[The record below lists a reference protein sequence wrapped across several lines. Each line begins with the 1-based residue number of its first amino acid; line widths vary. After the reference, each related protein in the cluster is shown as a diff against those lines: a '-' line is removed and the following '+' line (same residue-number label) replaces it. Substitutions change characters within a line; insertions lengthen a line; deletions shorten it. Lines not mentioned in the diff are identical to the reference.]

1 MGGRAMSDIKLFRV
15 SGGGAMEVQ
24 GESVTVE
31 RSLQTVIERDC
42 EVFLGVTFLASE
54 YATGKT
60 HGGRID
66 TLGIDEDDCPVI
78 VEYKRA
84 TNENV
89 INQGLFYLDWL
100 LDHKAE
106 FKLLVLERL
115 DKQRAEDIDWSS
127 PRLLCIA
134 GDFTRYDKHAVQ
146 QINRNIDLFRY
157 QKFGSDL
164 IALQLVHRT
173 SNVVISDGESR
184 DTREASRPARRGTD
198 KPVEQVIEDAEQG
211 IKDLF
216 VAVRTFIIALGDDVQ
231 EKQLKLYMA
240 YRRIKNF
247 ASVVVQK
254 RALVIYLKLDP
265 TSIRLEEGFT
275 RDVREIG
282 HWGTGNLEVTVS
294 TNGDLLKA
302 QPLISRSYEG
312 S

>member
-1 MGGRAMSDIKLFRV
+1 MSDVKLFKLHPTGRAIELPGEAV
-15 SGGGAMEVQ
+15 S
-24 GESVTVE
+24 VE
-31 RSLQTVIERDC
+31 RSLQTLIERDS
-42 EVFLGVTFLASE
+42 ETFLGVTFLASE
-54 YATGKT
+54 YSTGKT

-66 TLGIDEDDCPVI
+66 TLAIDEDDCPVI
-78 VEYKRA
+78 IEYKRS

-106 FKLLVLERL
+106 FQLLVQQKLGS
-115 DKQRAEDIDWSS
+115 KSSAEIDWTA

-146 QINRNIDLFRY
+146 QINRNIDLLRY
-157 QKFGSDL
+157 QKFGNDL
-164 IALQLVHRT
+164 LALQLVHRT
-173 SNVVISDGESR
+173 NNVVLDGDDEHR
-184 DTREASRPARRGTD
+184 GDTARPTRRGTD
-198 KPVEQVIEDAEQG
+198 KPVVQAIEDAEQE

-216 VAVRTFIIALGDDVQ
+216 AEARTFIMALGDDVQ

-247 ASVVVQK
+247 ASIVVQK
-254 RALVIYLKLDP
+254 RALVLYLKLNPDNV
-265 TSIRLEEGFT
+265 RLEEDFS
-275 RDVREIG
+275 RDVRQIG
-282 HWGTGNLEVTVS
+282 HWGTGDLELTVR
-294 TNGDLLKA
+294 TNAELLKA

>member
-1 MGGRAMSDIKLFRV
+1 MLVLQKLGG
-15 SGGGAMEVQ
+15 
-24 GESVTVE
+24 
-31 RSLQTVIERDC
+31 
-42 EVFLGVTFLASE
+42 
-54 YATGKT
+54 
-60 HGGRID
+60 
-66 TLGIDEDDCPVI
+66 
-78 VEYKRA
+78 KRA
-84 TNENV
+84 E
-89 INQGLFYLDWL
+89 
-100 LDHKAE
+100 A
-106 FKLLVLERL
+106 
-115 DKQRAEDIDWSS
+115 IDWSS

-146 QINRNIDLFRY
+146 QINRNIDLLRY

-164 IALQLVHRT
+164 LALQLVHRT
-173 SNVVISDGESR
+173 SNVVLSPEDEHRGHAPRQS
-184 DTREASRPARRGTD
+184 RRGTD
-198 KPVEQVIEDAEQG
+198 KPVHEAIEDAEPE

-216 VAVRTFIIALGDDVQ
+216 AEVRTFIMALGDDVQ

-265 TSIRLEEGFT
+265 EAVKLEEDFS

-282 HWGTGNLEVTVS
+282 HWGTGDLELAVRTS
-294 TNGDLLKA
+294 ADLLKA

>member
-1 MGGRAMSDIKLFRV
+1 MSDVKLFKLHTTGRAVELPGEAV
-15 SGGGAMEVQ
+15 SI
-24 GESVTVE
+24 E
-31 RSLQTVIERDC
+31 RSLQTLIERDS
-42 EVFLGVTFLASE
+42 ETFLGVTFLASE
-54 YATGKT
+54 YSTGKT

-66 TLGIDEDDCPVI
+66 TLAIDEDDCPVI
-78 VEYKRA
+78 IEYKRS

-106 FKLLVLERL
+106 FQLLVQEKLGGGRALE
-115 DKQRAEDIDWSS
+115 IDWAA

-146 QINRNIDLFRY
+146 QINRNIDLLRY
-157 QKFGSDL
+157 QKFGNDL
-164 IALQLVHRT
+164 LALQLVHRT
-173 SNVVISDGESR
+173 NNVLLGGDNAYQGS
-184 DTREASRPARRGTD
+184 AARTSKRGTD
-198 KPVEQVIEDAEQG
+198 KPVDVALEDAEQE

-216 VAVRTFIIALGDDVQ
+216 AQTRTFIMALGDDVQ

-247 ASVVVQK
+247 ASIVVQK

-265 TSIRLEEGFT
+265 DAIKLEEDFS

-282 HWGTGNLEVTVS
+282 HWGTGDLEVTIRTAV
-294 TNGDLLKA
+294 DLLKA

>member
-1 MGGRAMSDIKLFRV
+1 MSDIKLFKIIAGRA
-15 SGGGAMEVQ
+15 SELP

-31 RSLQTVIERDC
+31 RSLQTIIEHDC

-54 YATGKT
+54 YSTGKM

-66 TLGIDEDDCPVI
+66 SLGIDEDDCPVI
-78 VEYKRA
+78 IEYKRA

-89 INQGLFYLDWL
+89 INQGLFYLSWL

-115 DKQRAEDIDWSS
+115 GKERADAIDWSS

-157 QKFGSDL
+157 QKFGPDL

-173 SNVVISDGESR
+173 SNVVLADAESA
-184 DTREASRPARRGTD
+184 DAREPSRPQKRGAD
-198 KPVEQVIEDAEQG
+198 KPVEQAIEDAEQE

-216 VAVRTFIIALGDDVQ
+216 TAARTFIMSLGDDVQ

-254 RALVIYLKLDP
+254 RALIIYLKVDP
-265 TSIRLEEGFT
+265 ASVTLEEGFT

-282 HWGTGNLEVTVS
+282 HWGTGDLEVTVAS
-294 TNGDLLKA
+294 HDELLKA
-302 QPLISRSYEG
+302 QALISRSYEG

>member
-1 MGGRAMSDIKLFRV
+1 MSDVKLFKLHPTGRAIELPGEAV
-15 SGGGAMEVQ
+15 S
-24 GESVTVE
+24 VE
-31 RSLQTVIERDC
+31 RSLQTLIERDS
-42 EVFLGVTFLASE
+42 ETFLGVTFLASE
-54 YATGKT
+54 YSTGKT

-66 TLGIDEDDCPVI
+66 TLAIDEDDCPVI
-78 VEYKRA
+78 IEYKRS

-106 FKLLVLERL
+106 FQLLVQQKLGGKRS
-115 DKQRAEDIDWSS
+115 AEIDWTA

-146 QINRNIDLFRY
+146 QINRNIDLLRY
-157 QKFGSDL
+157 QKFGNDL
-164 IALQLVHRT
+164 LALQLVHRT
-173 SNVVISDGESR
+173 NNVVLDGDDEHR
-184 DTREASRPARRGTD
+184 GDAARPTRRGMD
-198 KPVEQVIEDAEQG
+198 KPVVQAIEDAEQE

-216 VAVRTFIIALGDDVQ
+216 AEARTFIMALGDDVQ

-247 ASVVVQK
+247 ASIVVQK
-254 RALVIYLKLDP
+254 RALVLYLKLNPDNV
-265 TSIRLEEGFT
+265 RLEEDFS
-275 RDVREIG
+275 RDVRQIG
-282 HWGTGNLEVTVS
+282 HWGTGDLELTVR
-294 TNGDLLKA
+294 TNAELLKA

>member
-1 MGGRAMSDIKLFRV
+1 MSDVKLFKLHPNGRAVELSGEAV
-15 SGGGAMEVQ
+15 S
-24 GESVTVE
+24 VE
-31 RSLQTVIERDC
+31 RSLQTLIERDS
-42 EVFLGVTFLASE
+42 ETFLGVTFLASE
-54 YATGKT
+54 YSTGKT

-66 TLGIDEDDCPVI
+66 TLAIDEDDCPVI
-78 VEYKRA
+78 IEYKRS

-106 FKLLVLERL
+106 FQLLV
-115 DKQRAEDIDWSS
+115 QRELGGKRAADIDWAA

-146 QINRNIDLFRY
+146 QINRNIDLLRY
-157 QKFGSDL
+157 QKFGDDL
-164 IALQLVHRT
+164 LALQLVHRT
-173 SNVVISDGESR
+173 NNVVLSGDDERRGNSV
-184 DTREASRPARRGTD
+184 RPPRRGTD
-198 KPVEQVIEDAEQG
+198 KPVDEAIEDAEQEV
-211 IKDLF
+211 KDLF
-216 VAVRTFIIALGDDVQ
+216 AEARTFIMALGDDVQ

-254 RALVIYLKLDP
+254 RALVIYLKIDP
-265 TSIRLEEGFT
+265 DGVKLEENFS

-282 HWGTGNLEVTVS
+282 HWGTGDLELTVR
-294 TNGDLLKA
+294 TTADLLKA
-302 QPLISRSYEG
+302 QPLISRSYDG

>member
-1 MGGRAMSDIKLFRV
+1 MSDVKLFKLHAN
-15 SGGGAMEVQ
+15 GGAVELQ
-24 GESVTVE
+24 GEAVSVE
-31 RSLQTVIERDC
+31 RSLQTLIERDS
-42 EVFLGVTFLASE
+42 ETFLGVTFLASE
-54 YATGKT
+54 YSTGKT

-66 TLGIDEDDCPVI
+66 TLAIDEDDCPVI
-78 VEYKRA
+78 IEYKRA

-106 FKLLVLERL
+106 FQLLVQQKLGN
-115 DKQRAEDIDWSS
+115 KRAVEIDWTS

-164 IALQLVHRT
+164 LALQLVHRT
-173 SNVVISDGESR
+173 SNVVLNAAEEEHRGNQSR
-184 DTREASRPARRGTD
+184 SSRRGTD
-198 KPVEQVIEDAEQG
+198 KPVHEAIADAEQE
-211 IKDLF
+211 IKDVYAEL
-216 VAVRTFIIALGDDVQ
+216 RTFIMALGDDVQ

-254 RALVIYLKLDP
+254 RALIIYLKLDP
-265 TSIRLEEGFT
+265 SSVKLEEEFS

-282 HWGTGNLEVTVS
+282 HWGTGDLELTVR
-294 TNGDLLKA
+294 TTADLLKA
-302 QPLISRSYEG
+302 QPLITRSYEG

>member
-1 MGGRAMSDIKLFRV
+1 MSDVKLFKLHANGRAVEL
-15 SGGGAMEVQ
+15 SGDAVR
-24 GESVTVE
+24 VE
-31 RSLQTVIERDC
+31 RSLQTLIERDS
-42 EVFLGVTFLASE
+42 ETFLGVTFLASE
-54 YATGKT
+54 YSTGKT

-66 TLGIDEDDCPVI
+66 TLAIDEDDCPVI
-78 VEYKRA
+78 IEYKRS

-106 FKLLVLERL
+106 FQLLVQQKLGN
-115 DKQRAEDIDWSS
+115 KRAADIDWTS

-146 QINRNIDLFRY
+146 QIHRNIDLLRY
-157 QKFGSDL
+157 QKFGNDL
-164 IALQLVHRT
+164 LALQLVHRT
-173 SNVVISDGESR
+173 SNVVLSGEEER
-184 DTREASRPARRGTD
+184 RGGVSRPQKRGTD
-198 KPVEQVIEDAEQG
+198 KPVGEAIEDAEQEVR
-211 IKDLF
+211 DLF
-216 VAVRTFIIALGDDVQ
+216 AEVRTFIMALGDDVQ

-265 TSIRLEEGFT
+265 DTVKLEENFS
-275 RDVREIG
+275 RDVREVG
-282 HWGTGNLEVTVS
+282 HWGTGDLEVTVRGS
-294 TNGDLLKA
+294 TDLVKA
-302 QPLISRSYEG
+302 QPLITRSYEG

>member
-1 MGGRAMSDIKLFRV
+1 MSDVKLFKLHSNGRAVELPGEAV
-15 SGGGAMEVQ
+15 S
-24 GESVTVE
+24 VE
-31 RSLQTVIERDC
+31 RSLQTLVERDA
-42 EVFLGVTFLASE
+42 ETFLGVTFLASE
-54 YATGKT
+54 YSTGKT

-66 TLGIDEDDCPVI
+66 TLAIDEDDCPVI
-78 VEYKRA
+78 IEYKRS

-106 FKLLVLERL
+106 FQLLVQQKLGS
-115 DKQRAEDIDWSS
+115 KRAEEIDWSS

-146 QINRNIDLFRY
+146 QINRNIDLLRY

-164 IALQLVHRT
+164 LALQLVHRT
-173 SNVVISDGESR
+173 NNVVLSTVEENRAS
-184 DTREASRPARRGTD
+184 ASRALRRGGD
-198 KPVEQVIEDAEQG
+198 KPVHEAIEDAEQEV
-211 IKDLF
+211 KDLF
-216 VAVRTFIIALGDDVQ
+216 AEVRTFIMAFGDDVQ

-247 ASVVVQK
+247 ASIVVQK

-265 TSIRLEEGFT
+265 DTVRLEEGFA

-282 HWGTGNLEVTVS
+282 HWGTGELELTVRTS
-294 TNGDLLKA
+294 ADLLKA

-312 S
+312 N

>member
-1 MGGRAMSDIKLFRV
+1 MGDLKLFKLHANGRAVEL
-15 SGGGAMEVQ
+15 SGGAV
-24 GESVTVE
+24 SIE
-31 RSLQTVIERDC
+31 RSLQTLIERDSDT
-42 EVFLGVTFLASE
+42 FFGVTFLASE
-54 YATGKT
+54 YSTGKA

-66 TLGIDEDDCPVI
+66 TLAIDEDDCPVI
-78 VEYKRA
+78 VEYKRS

-106 FKLLVLERL
+106 FQLLVQQKLGS
-115 DKQRAEDIDWSS
+115 KRAAEIDWTA

-146 QINRNIDLFRY
+146 QIDRNIDLFRY

-164 IALQLVHRT
+164 LSLQLVHRT
-173 SNVVISDGESR
+173 SNLVLTAE
-184 DTREASRPARRGTD
+184 EAHGRHAPRLSKRGTD
-198 KPVEQVIEDAEQG
+198 KPVHEAIEDAEQD

-216 VAVRTFIIALGDDVQ
+216 AEVRTFIMALGDDVQ

-265 TSIRLEEGFT
+265 QALKLEGDFS

-282 HWGTGNLEVTVS
+282 HWGTGDLELTVRTS
-294 TNGDLLKA
+294 ADLRKA

>member
-1 MGGRAMSDIKLFRV
+1 MSDVKLFKLHPNGRAVELPGEAV
-15 SGGGAMEVQ
+15 S
-24 GESVTVE
+24 VE
-31 RSLQTVIERDC
+31 RSLQTLIERDS
-42 EVFLGVTFLASE
+42 ETFLGVTFLASE
-54 YATGKT
+54 YSTGKT

-66 TLGIDEDDCPVI
+66 TLAIDEDDCPVI
-78 VEYKRA
+78 IEYKRS

-106 FKLLVLERL
+106 FQLLVLQKL
-115 DKQRAEDIDWSS
+115 SNKRAEEIDWSS

-157 QKFGSDL
+157 QKFGNDL
-164 IALQLVHRT
+164 LALQLVHRT
-173 SNVVISDGESR
+173 NNVVLSTEDDQRGH
-184 DTREASRPARRGTD
+184 APRPSKRGTD
-198 KPVEQVIEDAEQG
+198 KPVHEAIEDAEQE

-216 VAVRTFIIALGDDVQ
+216 AEVRTFIMALGDDVQ

-265 TSIRLEEGFT
+265 NTVKLEEEFS

-282 HWGTGNLEVTVS
+282 HWGTGDLELAVRTS
-294 TNGDLLKA
+294 ADLLKA
-302 QPLISRSYEG
+302 QPFITRSYEG

>member
-1 MGGRAMSDIKLFRV
+1 MSDVKLFKLHPTGRAIELPGEAV
-15 SGGGAMEVQ
+15 SI
-24 GESVTVE
+24 E
-31 RSLQTVIERDC
+31 RSLQTLIERDS
-42 EVFLGVTFLASE
+42 ETFLGVTFLASE
-54 YATGKT
+54 YSTGKT

-66 TLGIDEDDCPVI
+66 TLAIDEDDCPVI
-78 VEYKRA
+78 IEYKRS

-106 FKLLVLERL
+106 FQLLVQQKLGAS
-115 DKQRAEDIDWSS
+115 RAAEIDWTS

-146 QINRNIDLFRY
+146 QINRNIDLLRY
-157 QKFGSDL
+157 QKFGDDL
-164 IALQLVHRT
+164 LALQLVHRT
-173 SNVVISDGESR
+173 NKVVLADG
-184 DTREASRPARRGTD
+184 DAYQGNATRTTKRGTD
-198 KPVEQVIEDAEQG
+198 KPVDVAIEDAEQL
-211 IKDLF
+211 IKDLYSQ
-216 VAVRTFIIALGDDVQ
+216 ARTFIMALGDDVQ

-265 TSIRLEEGFT
+265 DIVKLEEEFS
-275 RDVREIG
+275 RDVRQIG
-282 HWGTGNLEVTVS
+282 HWGTGDLELTVR
-294 TNGDLLKA
+294 TAADLLKA
-302 QPLISRSYEG
+302 QSLISQSYEG

>member
-1 MGGRAMSDIKLFRV
+1 MSDVKLFKLHPTGRAVELPGEAV
-15 SGGGAMEVQ
+15 S
-24 GESVTVE
+24 VE
-31 RSLQTVIERDC
+31 RSLQTLIERDS
-42 EVFLGVTFLASE
+42 ETFLGASFLASE
-54 YATGKT
+54 YSTGKT

-66 TLGIDEDDCPVI
+66 TLAIDEDDCPVI
-78 VEYKRA
+78 IEYKRS

-106 FKLLVLERL
+106 FQLLVQGELGS
-115 DKQRAEDIDWSS
+115 KRAAEIDWTA

-146 QINRNIDLFRY
+146 QINRNIDLIRY
-157 QKFGSDL
+157 QKFGNDL
-164 IALQLVHRT
+164 LALQLVHRT
-173 SNVVISDGESR
+173 NNVVLGGDDDQRGS
-184 DTREASRPARRGTD
+184 TARPPRRGTD
-198 KPVEQVIEDAEQG
+198 KPVDEAIEDAEQE

-216 VAVRTFIIALGDDVQ
+216 AEVRTFIMALGDDVQ
-231 EKQLKLYMA
+231 EKQLKLYTA

-254 RALVIYLKLDP
+254 RALVIYLKIDP
-265 TSIRLEEGFT
+265 DDIKLEENFS

-282 HWGTGNLEVTVS
+282 HWGTGDLELTVRTS
-294 TNGDLLKA
+294 ADLLKT
-302 QPLISRSYEG
+302 QPLISRSYDG